1 MHRNSKL
8 NVCFFFLFFFLNKLR
23 EAFEENFIRTI
34 APFISAQ
41 WVA

>member
-8 NVCFFFLFFFLNKLR
+8 NVCVFFFLLNKLR